1 MKRFFIVSGIV
12 LAVLIVAALAV
23 PLFINVDAFRPE
35 LEQRLSAALNRP
47 VQIGKLEASI
57 FSGGAAA
64 EKISIAD
71 DPAFN
76 KGPFLQASALKVGL
90 RLMPLIFSH
99 RMEVTSVTVQQPD
112 IVLLKNAAGKWN
124 YSTLGAA
131 SPAKTTPATSGSS
144 TSELSIDKFEIVDGK
159 ISVGQSSGHAAARE
173 QTYQNVHLVARNIS
187 SSSVMPFTLSALTPG
202 GGALNLE
209 GNAGP
214 MNRTDSARTPFDA
227 QIALKHADLGATGF
241 LDPSSGLG
249 GTLDFDG
256 GVKSDGRRMR
266 SVGKAKANGLKLVKG
281 SSPAHTPVLLDYTS
295 EYGLDSDTGDIKVD
309 LHTGNSTATASG
321 TMNTRGEDAIAHL
334 KLQGKDM
341 AVGDVEG
348 LLPAFGVVLPSG
360 ASLQGG
366 VINMDMAAEGP
377 LDRLVITGPLN
388 ISNTHLSGYNLSSKL
403 GALGAFT
410 GLKPSE
416 DTLIQTLS
424 SALRVAPEGLHAEN
438 IVLDVPAIGSL
449 TGNGVVGNNNAL
461 DFQML
466 LKLSNTSGGL
476 LGNLGG
482 VSQAMQTKGIPF
494 LIHGKT
500 SSPVFLPAPG
510 TLKNTLENVLLPGS
524 QTPQGNTQQQPGLK
538 GLLNGLMNK
547 KKPQ

>member
-1 MKRFFIVSGIV
+1 MKRFFIVSGIILGV
-12 LAVLIVAALAV
+12 LVLAALAV
-23 PLFINVDAFRPE
+23 PLFINVDTFRPE
-35 LEQRLSAALNRP
+35 LEQRLSAALNRG
-47 VQIGKLEASI
+47 VHIGKLEASL
-57 FSGGAAA
+57 FNGGAVA

-90 RLMPLIFSH
+90 QLIPLIFSR
-99 RMEVTSVTVQQPD
+99 RMEVTAITLEQPE

-131 SPAKTTPATSGSS
+131 SPAKTNPATSGSS
-144 TSELSIDKFEIVDGK
+144 ASELSIDKFEITDGK
-159 ISVGQSSGHAAARE
+159 VTVGQSSSHAAVRE
-173 QTYQNVHLVARNIS
+173 RTYRNVHLVARNIS
-187 SSSVMPFTLSALTPG
+187 PGSVMPFTLSAVTPG
-202 GGALNLE
+202 SGALELE
-209 GNAGP
+209 GHAGP
-214 MNRTDSARTPFDA
+214 LNHTDSARTPFD
-227 QIALKHADLGATGF
+227 IGLNLKHADLGGTGF

-256 GVKSDGRRMR
+256 GVKSDGRHMR
-266 SVGKAKANGLKLVKG
+266 SVGKAKANELKLVKG
-281 SSPAHTPVLLDYTS
+281 SSPTHAPVLFDYTS
-295 EYGLDSDTGDIKVD
+295 DYSLDSDSGNIKAD

-321 TMNTRGEDAIAHL
+321 TVDNRGEDAIAHL
-334 KLQGKDM
+334 KLRGKDM
-341 AVGDVEG
+341 AVSDVEG

-366 VINMDMAAEGP
+366 VINMDMAADGP

-403 GALGAFT
+403 GALAAFT

-416 DTLIQTLS
+416 DTLIQTFS
-424 SALRVAPEGLHAEN
+424 SALHVAPEGVRAEN
-438 IVLDVPAIGSL
+438 IILDVPAIGSL
-449 TGNGVVGNNNAL
+449 TGNGIVSNNNAL

-482 VSQAMQTKGIPF
+482 ISQAMQTRGIPF

-500 SSPVFLPAPG
+500 SNPVFLPAAG
-510 TLKNTLENVLLPGS
+510 GIKTNLENALLPSG
-524 QTPQGNTQQQPGLK
+524 QTKQGNSQQRPALK
-538 GLLNGLMNK
+538 GLLDGLLNK
-547 KKPQ
+547 KKP